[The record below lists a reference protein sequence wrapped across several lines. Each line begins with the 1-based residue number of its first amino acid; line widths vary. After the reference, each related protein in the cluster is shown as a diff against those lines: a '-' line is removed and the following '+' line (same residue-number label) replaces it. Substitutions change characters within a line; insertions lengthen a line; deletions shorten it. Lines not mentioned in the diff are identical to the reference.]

1 MDFDENVDDIGNG
14 GFDDDTI
21 IHKKGFRQ
29 PRNRR
34 DFRNRVNLAKEE
46 ISVTLG
52 DMMM

>member
-1 MDFDENVDDIGNG
+1 VDFDENVDGIGDG

-21 IHKKGFRQ
+21 IHKKGFLGIELG
-29 PRNRR
+29 
-34 DFRNRVNLAKEE
+34 VNLAKEE